1 MNEEIRNIL
10 KKILEMQLDCTQI
23 LTTILFKNN
32 DSYKDEDFQINKQSI
47 EEQKN
52 QIELLE
58 KKQKKKHLNNEK
70 SLEVSKLNNTNPQQK
85 LFYEVNPEIKLSP
98 EECYKKLN
106 NIIQEFRSRNS
117 LATKPHNFDFQYIK
131 NYHSKSKFKELRN
144 FVKQI
149 INSIENKK
157 PVICKANGQKVIQ
170 CPSCDFQGF
179 SGVYYPHILK
189 KHCQNYYIFCCFLCY
204 RDFQSYILLK
214 KHLKRQHKSI
224 LNTSSDVEII
234 KVQQD
239 DNDNDLSISI

>member
-32 DSYKDEDFQINKQSI
+32 DQQKDEDMYINKQNM

-52 QIELLE
+52 QFEQVD

-70 SLEVSKLNNTNPQQK
+70 SIEVAKQNNSDFQQK
-85 LFYEVNPEIKLSP
+85 LIYDVNQEIKISP

-106 NIIQEFRSRNS
+106 NIIQDFRQKNS
-117 LATKPHNFDFQYIK
+117 LAIKPQNFDFQQIK
-131 NYHSKSKFKELRN
+131 DYHNKSKFKELRN
-144 FVKQI
+144 QIKQI
-149 INSIENKK
+149 VNCIDNKK
-157 PVICKANGQKVIQ
+157 WIIQKANGQKVIQ

-179 SGVYYPHILK
+179 SGVYHPHILK
-189 KHCQNYYIFCCFLCY
+189 KHCQNYYIFCCFICY

-214 KHLKRQHKSI
+214 KHLKRQHKQI
-224 LNTSSDVEII
+224 MNTSSDVEII

-239 DNDNDLSISI
+239 DNENDLSISI